1 LASLLISL
9 SSLVSTYSSRRRLA
23 CRGPAT
29 PPSDGRSSWPPPVL
43 RTADGALS
51 LSLSRPPADP
61 LFSAL
66 CCSDD
71 PDLVPDDVEIVK
83 PGWVVPHEEGR
94 GKEVLHWLVYVTHLP
109 SSLVTTHQRCTAR
122 TCNALLTDSICCARA
137 GQLQDQ
143 HSRQRHLAGPG
154 AVRLPPAH
162 AQEARRYS
170 HIHSLASD
178 HCLVLSW

>member
-1 LASLLISL
+1 M
-9 SSLVSTYSSRRRLA
+9 
-23 CRGPAT
+23 AT
-29 PPSDGRSSWPPPVL
+29 PGTTNRRWSS
-43 RTADGALS
+43 LS
-51 LSLSRPPADP
+51 LSLDHPADP

-137 GQLQDQ
+137 RGNCRTNIPGNDISQGQVLCDY
-143 HSRQRHLAGPG
+143 
-154 AVRLPPAH
+154 LPPMPKKHGGIATYTH
-162 AQEARRYS
+162 
-170 HIHSLASD
+170 
-178 HCLVLSW
+178 